1 MTYLHLEMVNGKR
14 HTMRKHGHVVTSAVF
29 RKRDAKSLYSLRI
42 QDHGKHPDNKKVWIT
57 EVGIITFF
65 CTTKTSDS

>member
-1 MTYLHLEMVNGKR
+1 MTYLDLEMVNGKR

-42 QDHGKHPDNKKVWIT
+42 QDHGKHPDN
-57 EVGIITFF
+57 
-65 CTTKTSDS
+65 